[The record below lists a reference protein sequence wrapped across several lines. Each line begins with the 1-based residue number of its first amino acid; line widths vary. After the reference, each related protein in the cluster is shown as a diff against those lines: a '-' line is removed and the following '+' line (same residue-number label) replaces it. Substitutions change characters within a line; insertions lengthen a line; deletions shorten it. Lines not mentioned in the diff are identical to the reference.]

1 MIIEVLSTGSVSPLG
16 IGMHGAPENCPAIA
30 FPGSTAL
37 HPVAL
42 VDQKHPELVKWAREA
57 RLRRASPLSY
67 FLIEAAHQA
76 LAPFPKIDRSR
87 VGIVSAFFLGCVDY
101 SIKFYRQ
108 ITKEGRRFG
117 SPILFPETV
126 FNTPVSH
133 VVATLGLGGPV
144 YSQIGDKSCWV
155 SALRTAECWLRNGSA
170 DHVLVLGAEEFDP
183 HVLSGLQSSRLLKKD
198 LPIADGAGAVLLS
211 SKDIGNGVKLAG
223 VHDGYCFANK
233 AQAAQAA
240 TACLSEISPS
250 VPVLSTANRWSAELE
265 RSLDPRREWLFDKKM
280 HLEAFT
286 ASAAWETIRGIQLLQ
301 ELNLPDLAIPHWGMT
316 QQHGCIHL
324 VR

>member
-1 MIIEVLSTGSVSPLG
+1 MIIEVLSTGSVSPSGFGLLG
-16 IGMHGAPENCPAIA
+16 VPENCPEMA
-30 FPGSTAL
+30 FPGSNAL
-37 HPVAL
+37 HPVAS
-42 VDQKHPELVKWAREA
+42 VDPKHPELLKWSKEP
-57 RLRRASPLSY
+57 RLRRASSLSY
-67 FLIEAAHQA
+67 FLMEAAHQA
-76 LAPFPKIDRSR
+76 LAPFPQIDRSR
-87 VGIVSAFFLGCVDY
+87 VGVVSAFFLGCVDY

-170 DHVLVLGAEEFDP
+170 DHVLVLAAEEFDP
-183 HVLSGLQSSRLLKKD
+183 HVLSGLHASRLLKKD
-198 LPIADGAGAVLLS
+198 LPVADGAGAVLLS
-211 SKDIGNGVKLAG
+211 AKEVGTGVKLAS
-223 VHDGYCFANK
+223 VHDGYCFSNNSQAT
-233 AQAAQAA
+233 QAAS
-240 TACLSEISPS
+240 ACLSEIPAS
-250 VPVLSTANRWSAELE
+250 VSVLSTGSGWNSKLE
-265 RSLDPRREWLFDKKM
+265 RSVGSRRNWLVDKKL
-280 HLEAFT
+280 HGEAFT

-301 ELNLPDLAIPHWGMT
+301 ELNLPELAIPHWGMT

-324 VR
+324 MR

>member
-1 MIIEVLSTGSVSPLG
+1 MIIEVLSTGSVSSSGMGLLG
-16 IGMHGAPENCPAIA
+16 VPENCSQMA
-30 FPGSTAL
+30 FPGSSAL

-42 VDQKHPELVKWAREA
+42 VDQKHPELLKWSKEP
-57 RLRRASPLSY
+57 RLRRASSLSY

-76 LAPFPKIDRSR
+76 LAPCPQIDRSR
-87 VGIVSAFFLGCVDY
+87 VGVVSAFFLGCVDY

-108 ITKEGRRFG
+108 ITNEGHRFG

-170 DHVLVLGAEEFDP
+170 DHVIVLAAEEFDP
-183 HVLSGLQSSRLLKKD
+183 HVLSALQASRLLKKD

-211 SKDIGNGVKLAG
+211 AKEVGTGVKLAG

-233 AQAAQAA
+233 SQALQAAS
-240 TACLSEISPS
+240 ACLSEIPLS
-250 VPVLSTANRWSAELE
+250 VPVLSSGNGWNANQV
-265 RSLDPRREWLFDKKM
+265 RSMGPQREWLFDKK
-280 HLEAFT
+280 LNGEAFT

-301 ELNLPDLAIPHWGMT
+301 EFNLPHLAIPHWGMT

-324 VR
+324 TR